1 MEDEPTGQSKFAGL
15 MLLGMREPWWVIAA
29 SVATAALLG
38 IGMTGL
44 SFNPDY
50 RAYFDDDDARL
61 VAFDHVRGEFNP
73 NDSVTFLIVPADGDA
88 FSADS
93 LAIVRA
99 LTREAWMLPFASR
112 VDSVTNFQHVTV
124 TGDDVL
130 VEPLVPVEGEIS
142 DDDAILAREVALSEP
157 TLVPVLMARGGEL
170 AAVNVTVIYHEDP
183 LAASNLIMGA
193 AERLQSEF
201 EQRYRGTRVHL
212 AGIVAMNH
220 GFSDASRADAAILV
234 PLMLVMFVGV
244 LWLTLGRLLPTLA
257 VVVVVAV
264 SLCATIG
271 AAGWFGMQ
279 LTSVTVT
286 APIIIA
292 TVGMAACVHVLMT
305 YMRLR
310 MLLPRKEA
318 LEGSLTEN
326 WRPVWLTIVTT
337 VVGFLAMNSSEVP
350 PFRELGNLVALGVL
364 FAGLLALWLLP
375 ALLVLLPDI
384 PGRRSWIR
392 LDFIAEFLEHR
403 RGLIIAMGVVVAVLA
418 PFGVLRNEI
427 NDAFVSYFDPS
438 LPFRQAADLSD
449 EYLGGLYQIE
459 YQLTSLA
466 PGGVHDPE
474 YLREVDELAGWL
486 REHEDVRYVVSW
498 SDVLRRVHRTMDA
511 ERTTSLPESSELA
524 AQYLLLLELSLP
536 MGLDVTN
543 YVDLDRSS
551 SRMVV
556 ALGNQNSR
564 RMLELEAEFSS
575 WIDTHFEYLSEQ
587 HGGINLMFSHVGV
600 HNVQSM
606 LRGTV
611 LAVIFMGLVLGFTL
625 RSVRLGLVSLLTN
638 LVPIAGAFAIWGYA
652 VGEVGL
658 SLTVAVPMTLGIV
671 VDDTVHFLC
680 RHQARRAEGMPALQ
694 AAEGALV
701 SVGPALTATTL
712 VLCLGFL
719 VLASSSF
726 APNAQMGQITAL
738 TLVLALVFDLLV
750 LPALLSVLG
759 PPPGAPSGQRD
770 KPLGAG

>member
-1 MEDEPTGQSKFAGL
+1 MEDEPTGQSIFAGL
-15 MLLGMREPWWVIAA
+15 ALLGMRKPWWVVAA

-61 VAFDHVRGEFNP
+61 VAFDHVRSEFNP
-73 NDSVTFLIVPADGDA
+73 NDSVAFLIVPADGDA

-99 LTREAWMLPFASR
+99 LTREAWKLPFASR
-112 VDSVTNFQHVTV
+112 VDSVTNFQHVTA

-142 DDDAILAREVALSEP
+142 DDDAVLAREVALSEP

-183 LAASNLIMGA
+183 LVASNLIMRA
-193 AERLQSEF
+193 AEGLKSEF
-201 EQRYRGTRVHL
+201 EQRYPGTRVHL

-220 GFSDASRADAAILV
+220 GFSNASRADAAVLV

-244 LWLTLGRLLPTLA
+244 LWLTLGRLVPTL
-257 VVVVVAV
+257 VVVTVVAV

-271 AAGWFGMQ
+271 AAGWFGMR

-305 YMRLR
+305 YLRLR
-310 MLLPRKEA
+310 TSMPRKEA

-326 WRPVWLTIVTT
+326 WRPVWLTIITT

-364 FAGLLALWLLP
+364 FSGSLALWLLP
-375 ALLVLLPDI
+375 ALLVLLPDT

-392 LDFIAEFLEHR
+392 LDFITEFLEQR

-438 LPFRQAADLSD
+438 LPFRQAADLSG

-474 YLREVDELAGWL
+474 YLREVDELAAWL

-498 SDVLRRVHRTMDA
+498 SDILRRVHRTMDA
-511 ERTTSLPESSELA
+511 ERTTS
-524 AQYLLLLELSLP
+524 
-536 MGLDVTN
+536 
-543 YVDLDRSS
+543 
-551 SRMVV
+551 
-556 ALGNQNSR
+556 
-564 RMLELEAEFSS
+564 
-575 WIDTHFEYLSEQ
+575 
-587 HGGINLMFSHVGV
+587 HV
-600 HNVQSM
+600 
-606 LRGTV
+606 R
-611 LAVIFMGLVLGFTL
+611 
-625 RSVRLGLVSLLTN
+625 
-638 LVPIAGAFAIWGYA
+638 
-652 VGEVGL
+652 
-658 SLTVAVPMTLGIV
+658 
-671 VDDTVHFLC
+671 C
-680 RHQARRAEGMPALQ
+680 RPC
-694 AAEGALV
+694 
-701 SVGPALTATTL
+701 AT
-712 VLCLGFL
+712 
-719 VLASSSF
+719 
-726 APNAQMGQITAL
+726 
-738 TLVLALVFDLLV
+738 
-750 LPALLSVLG
+750 
-759 PPPGAPSGQRD
+759 
-770 KPLGAG
+770 